1 MPSNDLNSL
10 DGIIKNDVRNIE
22 ASNNVTQFISHEL
35 INNLYRVESADWP
48 FSSSVS
54 SIVSFI
60 HSSMG
65 ICKV

>member
-22 ASNNVTQFISHEL
+22 ASNTVTQFISQEL
-35 INNLYRVESADWP
+35 INNLYWVESAHWP
-48 FSSSVS
+48 FSSTVS
-54 SIVSFI
+54 SNVFFI
-60 HSSMG
+60 HSSMV